1 LLLKLSS
8 FCRDGSDAMI
18 KIDPG
23 YKKQLQIALAL
34 ADRDHIFYHGFP
46 SMT

>member
-1 LLLKLSS
+1 
-8 FCRDGSDAMI
+8 MM

-23 YKKQLQIALAL
+23 YKKQLQTVMAL